1 MIVIRITSGSL
12 LDTDALAHRM
22 WARQLLETGRIVVTS
37 NGLFDDASIYY
48 PNTVMKPVSLV
59 LALTGEI
66 AGGPAP
72 DLIAL
77 CIGIAILLTAGL
89 LVDRLTGNSRPATW
103 LVMLLLGFNPVYVS
117 AVLGGNPSILLL
129 GMLLLIQFNGGRR
142 NLFPALAAALVRPE
156 GFIYSCWHFTRS
168 KRYGLIPFLLV
179 PAAIWLLLNRLTAGS
194 WLWSAQEV
202 RYVVS
207 AMSYPTPGVI
217 SFWPWAM
224 LRGFLTV
231 GPLLC
236 AVFILRERPKWP
248 WSIPV
253 LLNLLILDISLA
265 AGSLVLSRYLDHI
278 FLLLIPW
285 AVAALFNLMDE
296 GASRRAAVALSFAGS
311 LLLWPATL
319 RDMSTSRDIAGE
331 LARIGRQGWAG
342 RLAVNE
348 LLVPGIALES
358 GISDPRYR
366 FLSIDRAAWESL
378 SEDALV
384 ELGVDRILLIEHPL
398 YLPDHTR
405 DYLNTISGIDVDTL
419 PAGER

>member
-1 MIVIRITSGSL
+1 MIVIRISSGSL

-22 WARQLLETGRIVVTS
+22 WARQLLETGRIGVTS
-37 NGLFDDASIYY
+37 NGLFDDVSIYY

-59 LALTGEI
+59 LALAGEI

-77 CIGIAILLTAGL
+77 CIGIAVLLVAGL
-89 LVDRLTGNSRPATW
+89 LVERLTGNSRPATW

-117 AVLGGNPSILLL
+117 AVLRGNPSILLL
-129 GMLLLIQFNGGRR
+129 GMLLLIQFYGGKR
-142 NLFPALAAALVRPE
+142 NFLPALAATFIRPE
-156 GFIYSCWHFTRS
+156 GFIYSCWHFIRS
-168 KRYGLIPFLLV
+168 KRYGLIPLLLV
-179 PAAIWLLLNRLTAGS
+179 PVSMWLLLNRLTAGS

-202 RYVVS
+202 RYAVS

-217 SFWPWAM
+217 TFWPWAM
-224 LRGFLTV
+224 LRGLLTA

-236 AVFILRERPKWP
+236 AVFILRERKKWL
-248 WSIPV
+248 WSIPI

-278 FLLLIPW
+278 FLLIIPW

-296 GASRRAAVALSFAGS
+296 GTSRRAAVALSFAGA

-319 RDMSTSRDIAGE
+319 LDMSTSRDIAGE
-331 LARIGRQGWAG
+331 LARIGRQGWVG

-366 FLSIDRAAWESL
+366 FLSIDRAAWENV
-378 SEDALV
+378 SEEALI
-384 ELGVDRILLIEHPL
+384 ELGVDRILFIEHPL

-405 DYLNTISGIDVDTL
+405 DYLRTISEIDIDTL
-419 PAGER
+419 TTGAR

>member
-1 MIVIRITSGSL
+1 MIVIRISSGSL

-22 WARQLLETGRIVVTS
+22 WARQLLETGRIGVTS
-37 NGLFDDASIYY
+37 SGLFDDVSIYY

-59 LALTGEI
+59 LALAGEI
-66 AGGPAP
+66 VGGPAP

-77 CIGIAILLTAGL
+77 CIGIAVLLTAGL
-89 LVDRLTGNSRPATW
+89 LVDRLTGNSRSATW
-103 LVMLLLGFNPVYVS
+103 LVMLLLGFNPVFVS

-129 GMLLLIQFNGGRR
+129 GMLLLIQFDGGRR
-142 NLFPALAAALVRPE
+142 NLFPALAATFIRPE
-156 GFIYSCWHFTRS
+156 GFIYSCWHFVKS
-168 KRYGLIPFLLV
+168 KRYGLIPLLLV
-179 PAAIWLLLNRLTAGS
+179 PVSMWLLLNRLTAGS

-224 LRGFLTV
+224 LRGLLTA

-236 AVFILRERPKWP
+236 AVFILRERKRWL
-248 WSIPV
+248 WSIPI

-278 FLLLIPW
+278 FLLIIPW
-285 AVAALFNLMDE
+285 GVAALFNFMAE
-296 GASRRAAVALSFAGS
+296 GTSRRAAVALSFAGA
-311 LLLWPATL
+311 LLLWPATIQG
-319 RDMSTSRDIAGE
+319 MSTSRDITRE
-331 LARIGRQGWAG
+331 LARISRQGWEG

-358 GISDPRYR
+358 GISDPRHR
-366 FLSIDRAAWESL
+366 FLSIDRAAWENV
-378 SEDALV
+378 SEEALI

-405 DYLNTISGIDVDTL
+405 DYLKTISRIGIDTL
-419 PAGER
+419 LTGTR